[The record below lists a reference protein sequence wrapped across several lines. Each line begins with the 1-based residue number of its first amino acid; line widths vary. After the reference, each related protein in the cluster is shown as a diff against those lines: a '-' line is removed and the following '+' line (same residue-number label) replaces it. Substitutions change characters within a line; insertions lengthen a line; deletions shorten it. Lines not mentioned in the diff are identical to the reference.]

1 MVSRRILET
10 LTYLARNH
18 PLVAKILL
26 QLRLSLPSLQEPEN
40 IDQARGKSVMVEGC
54 EIEGKQQEKGYI
66 SIMLLLSLL
75 NQPLYLRSIA
85 HLEQVM
91 FFLINVNSFPV
102 FWAYS
107 YCTGCSGFM
116 LTFCAL
122 FQLLNLVEV
131 LVDNAE
137 SNSPNKSAES
147 TTEQQIP
154 TSDAG
159 MNTESHGAPSGV
171 SVSSSNVVDSSKPTT
186 SGANDECDAQNV
198 LLNLPQAELRL
209 LSSLLAREGYE
220 RTSLSLELLLGVTM
234 LVCLLVRAHYFNCFY
249 LSSLLPTM
257 MNLKSVICC
266 LNNFLDYVHIYSEV
280 LISEL
285 A

>member
-18 PLVAKILL
+18 PIVAKILL
-26 QLRLSLPSLQEPEN
+26 QFRLPFPSLQEPEY
-40 IDQARGKSVMVEGC
+40 IDQTRGKSVMVEGC
-54 EIEGKQQEKGYI
+54 EVDGKQQQKEYI

-91 FFLINVNSFPV
+91 FLLIDDNSFPV
-102 FWAYS
+102 FLACS
-107 YCTGCSGFM
+107 YYTCCSGFT
-116 LTFCAL
+116 LTCCAL

-131 LVDNAE
+131 LIDNAE
-137 SNSPNKSAES
+137 SYLPDKSVES
-147 TTEQQIP
+147 TTEQQMP

-171 SVSSSNVVDSSKPTT
+171 SVLSSNVVDSSKSTT

-198 LLNLPQAELRL
+198 LLNLPKAELRL
-209 LSSLLAREGYE
+209 LSSLLAREGYK
-220 RTSLSLELLLGVTM
+220 RTSLSLELLFVVTM
-234 LVCLLVRAHYFNCFY
+234 LVCLLVHAHYSNVLSFFSFTHNDEFEQLYLLSQRLSILRAHLF
-249 LSSLLPTM
+249 
-257 MNLKSVICC
+257 
-266 LNNFLDYVHIYSEV
+266 
-280 LISEL
+280 
-285 A
+285 